1 MYISNMLLIIW
12 NEEGR
17 GIMNKLDKIED
28 SEFVFGA
35 LLVVANKMDTLLE
48 RTLSKHNVT
57 AKQWFLLLIIFN
69 LFENPPT
76 IKEAAKQMGS
86 SHQNVKQVAL
96 KLEEKGMLI
105 LEKDK
110 KDLRATRL
118 IPTKKS
124 YEFWKEIADDGKAFM
139 EAFYKGIEK
148 ESMNNARMLIAKIML
163 NLVDMETNK

>member
-1 MYISNMLLIIW
+1 
-12 NEEGR
+12 
-17 GIMNKLDKIED
+17 MNKLDTVGD
-28 SEFVFGA
+28 QEFVFGA

-57 AKQWFLLLIIFN
+57 AKQWFLLLILFN
-69 LFENPPT
+69 LFEEPPT
-76 IKEAAKQMGS
+76 IKEAAREMGS

-118 IPTKKS
+118 IPSEKS
-124 YEFWKEIADDGKAFM
+124 YEFWKATANDGKAFM
-139 EAFYKGIEK
+139 QAFYKGIEN
-148 ESMNNARMLIAKIML
+148 ESMNHARRLMEKIML
-163 NLVDMETNK
+163 NLVDMETKE